1 MPFQISYRSRRVE
14 RDLLGLEE
22 TNRQR
27 IMVAIEGLSADP
39 RPRGSVSLQA
49 RHGAFRIRVGNYR
62 VVYSIDYEEGV
73 VSIDDI
79 LLRNERTYRRG

>member
-1 MPFQISYRSRRVE
+1 
-14 RDLLGLEE
+14 
-22 TNRQR
+22 
-27 IMVAIEGLSADP
+27 
-39 RPRGSVSLQA
+39 LQA